1 MSQVMARSTQHDA
14 LGQWKQLLEDPTLN
28 NLPYKIE
35 TNERGQ
41 LILSPVSKRHSFLQ
55 SRIMMMLD
63 QLLEAGY
70 AMPEVSILTSA
81 GVRAADVAWASI
93 EHYDSEPEELF
104 TKAPEICVEVWSP
117 SNTLEEFEQKKRLYF
132 EAGALEVW
140 TCSRD
145 GQMRFFVSTAELDVS
160 GLVAGFPSVIDQ
172 NSSS

>member
-1 MSQVMARSTQHDA
+1 MTQLATRPSKHET
-14 LGQWKQLLEDPTLN
+14 LEQWKHLLADQNLN

-55 SRIMMMLD
+55 ARIM
-63 QLLEAGY
+63 QLLNDYLEHGY

-93 EHYDSEPEELF
+93 EHYDAEPEELF
-104 TKAPEICVEVWSP
+104 TRAPEICVEVWSA
-117 SNTLEEFEQKKRLYF
+117 SNTLEEFEHKRKLYF

-145 GQMRFFVSTAELDVS
+145 GEMQFFGIDGELEES
-160 GLVAGFPSVIDQ
+160 GLVRGFPRMVLAKGY
-172 NSSS
+172 